1 MAGFDGLDIAHY
13 YNPTLTTI
21 RQPVEE
27 MAESTIKILFDV
39 IRGKAG
45 HQKRVFKGE
54 LVEGESTR
62 RVKTGKE

>member
-1 MAGFDGLDIAHY
+1 
-13 YNPTLTTI
+13 
-21 RQPVEE
+21 

-62 RVKTGKE
+62 SV